1 MADTRKLDAAL
12 EALVH
17 DGSLSA
23 DQADLVRTQ
32 YEATEEPSD
41 SRKSVLAEIAGYL
54 GGAFVVIAVTIVTA
68 RQWVAFTELQRGIL
82 FGALA
87 IALFALGTFVGT
99 STAVKSRL
107 SGVLFGLA
115 AVSTTGTIA
124 VLSSQQDTPTLAFL
138 GGTAVALIGFSRV
151 QSVVGHAVLFGYI
164 FISGSLVISE
174 LSFDGTYPEAQ
185 LFIGLFYLLLGGVWN
200 YFTYKEFLDRVLGY
214 VFGGATLFIATQV
227 LFFRTEHLLSY
238 LSMIAVAGTTAWLYL
253 RVHAWPL
260 VLTAVLT
267 TTVGVG
273 EFVAET
279 LGGSI
284 GSALGLFAAG
294 AALVTSSL
302 LALRNKRENPV
313 AAVEPV
319 EIAQ

>member
-12 EALVH
+12 VVLVH

-32 YEATEEPSD
+32 YESIEEPTD

-54 GGAFVVIAVTIVTA
+54 GGAFVVIAVTIITA
-68 RQWVAFTELQRGIL
+68 RQWVSFTELQRGIL

-107 SGVLFGLA
+107 AGLLFGLA
-115 AVSTTGTIA
+115 AGSTTGTLAI
-124 VLSSQQDTPTLAFL
+124 LDSNRDTPTIAFL
-138 GGTAVALIGFSRV
+138 AGTAIALIGYYMV
-151 QSVVGHAVLFGYI
+151 QTFVGHVILFGYI
-164 FISGSLVISE
+164 FITGIMALSDLTPDGSGMAIYIGAYFLV
-174 LSFDGTYPEAQ
+174 
-185 LFIGLFYLLLGGVWN
+185 LGGAWTF
-200 YFTYKEFLDRVLGY
+200 FTYRKYLDGILGY
-214 VFGGATLFIATQV
+214 IFGGGTLFIATQV
-227 LFFRTEHLLSY
+227 LFIDAQYWLSY
-238 LSMIAVAGTTAWLYL
+238 LSMIAVAGATAWLYL

-279 LGGSI
+279 LGGSL
-284 GSALGLFAAG
+284 GAALGLFAAG

-313 AAVEPV
+313 EPV

>member
-12 EALVH
+12 VALVH

-23 DQADLVRTQ
+23 DQAHLVRTQ
-32 YEATEEPSD
+32 YESIEEPAD

-87 IALFALGTFVGT
+87 IALFALGTYVGT

-107 SGVLFGLA
+107 SGLLFGLA
-115 AVSTTGTIA
+115 AASTTGTM
-124 VLSSQQDTPTLAFL
+124 VVFDSNRSTPTIAFL
-138 GGTAVALIGFSRV
+138 AGTAIALLGYYIV
-151 QSVVGHAVLFGYI
+151 QTFVGHVILFGYI
-164 FISGSLVISE
+164 FITGIMAVSDLTPDNSDVQFLVGGY
-174 LSFDGTYPEAQ
+174 F
-185 LFIGLFYLLLGGVWN
+185 LLLGGAWV
-200 YFTYKEFLDRVLGY
+200 YFTYRKYLDGVLGY
-214 VFGGATLFIATQV
+214 FFGGGTLFIATQV
-227 LFFRTEHLLSY
+227 LFLQTEHLISY
-238 LSMIAVAGTTAWLYL
+238 LSMVAVAGTTAWLYL

-279 LGGSI
+279 LGGSL
-284 GSALGLFAAG
+284 GAALGLFAAG

-302 LALRNKRENPV
+302 LALRNKREFSV
-313 AAVEPV
+313 DIE
-319 EIAQ
+319 Q

>member
-12 EALVH
+12 DALLD

-32 YEATEEPSD
+32 YESTEDLGD
-41 SRKSVLAEIAGYL
+41 SRKSILAEIAGYL

-68 RQWVAFTELQRGIL
+68 RQWEAFTQLQRGIL

-87 IALFALGTFVGT
+87 IALFALGLFVGT

-107 SGVLFGLA
+107 AGLLFVLA
-115 AVSTTGTIA
+115 AASTTGTLAIFDPNR
-124 VLSSQQDTPTLAFL
+124 STPTISFLA
-138 GGTAVALIGFSRV
+138 GTAVAMIGYYIVKTF
-151 QSVVGHAVLFGYI
+151 VGHVVLFGYI
-164 FISGSLVISE
+164 FITGIMALSDLIPDGAAMSLFVGGYLLALGGAWVYFSYRTY
-174 LSFDGTYPEAQ
+174 LDGILGYFFGGGT
-185 LFIGLFYLLLGGVWN
+185 LFIG
-200 YFTYKEFLDRVLGY
+200 
-214 VFGGATLFIATQV
+214 TQV
-227 LFFRTEHLLSY
+227 LFFQTERLISY
-238 LSMIAVAGTTAWLYL
+238 LSMVAVAGATAWLYL

-273 EFVAET
+273 EFVAQT
-279 LGGSI
+279 LGGSL
-284 GSALGLFAAG
+284 GAALGLFAAG

-313 AAVEPV
+313 EAVEI
-319 EIAQ
+319 EQ

>member
-1 MADTRKLDAAL
+1 MAETRKLDAAL
-12 EALVH
+12 NALVH
-17 DGSLSA
+17 DGSLSPA
-23 DQADLVRTQ
+23 QADLVRTQ
-32 YEATEEPSD
+32 YQATEEPSD

-99 STAVKSRL
+99 STTVKSRL
-107 SGVLFGLA
+107 SGVLFGLSA
-115 AVSTTGTIA
+115 ASTTGTLAIFGP
-124 VLSSQQDTPTLAFL
+124 SSDAPTIAFL
-138 GGTAVALIGFSRV
+138 AGTAIALIGYFIV
-151 QSVVGHAVLFGYI
+151 QTFVGHVVLYGYI
-164 FISGSLVISE
+164 FITGIMALSE
-174 LSFDGTYPEAQ
+174 LMPDNSRMAIYIGTYFLVLGGAWT
-185 LFIGLFYLLLGGVWN
+185 FFTYRNYVDRLLG
-200 YFTYKEFLDRVLGY
+200 YI
-214 VFGGATLFIATQV
+214 FGGGTLFIATQV
-227 LFFRTEHLLSY
+227 LFIDAQYWLSY
-238 LSMIAVAGTTAWLYL
+238 LSMIAVAGATAWLYL

-279 LGGSI
+279 LGGSL
-284 GSALGLFAAG
+284 GAALGLFAAG

-313 AAVEPV
+313 EPV

>member
-1 MADTRKLDAAL
+1 MADARKLDAAL
-12 EALVH
+12 DALVH

-23 DQADLVRTQ
+23 AQADLVRNQ
-32 YEATEEPSD
+32 YQATEEPTD
-41 SRKSVLAEIAGYL
+41 SRNSVLAEIAGYL

-68 RQWVAFTELQRGIL
+68 RQWEAFTELQRGIL

-87 IALFALGTFVGT
+87 VALFALALLVGK
-99 STAVKSRL
+99 STDVKSRL
-107 SGVLFGLA
+107 AGLLFGLA
-115 AVSTTGTIA
+115 AASTTGTIA
-124 VLSSQQDTPTLAFL
+124 IIDPNRDAPTLAFL
-138 GGTAVALIGFSRV
+138 AGTAIALIGYYIV
-151 QSVVGHAVLFGYI
+151 QTFVGHVVLYGYI
-164 FISGSLVISE
+164 FITGIMALSDLTPDNVGMELFVGSYFLV
-174 LSFDGTYPEAQ
+174 LGGAWTFFTYRKYVDGT
-185 LFIGLFYLLLGGVWN
+185 
-200 YFTYKEFLDRVLGY
+200 LGY
-214 VFGGATLFIATQV
+214 IFGGGTLFIATQV
-227 LFFRTEHLLSY
+227 LFIQAEHLISY
-238 LSMIAVAGTTAWLYL
+238 LSMIVVASATAWLYL

-279 LGGSI
+279 LGGSV

-313 AAVEPV
+313 EPA
-319 EIAQ
+319 EITQ

>member
-17 DGSLSA
+17 DGSLSV

-32 YEATEEPSD
+32 YESTEEPSD

-87 IALFALGTFVGT
+87 IALFSLGTYVGT

-107 SGVLFGLA
+107 AGLLFGLA
-115 AVSTTGTIA
+115 AASTTGTVAIFDPNR
-124 VLSSQQDTPTLAFL
+124 STPTIAFL
-138 GGTAVALIGFSRV
+138 AGAAIALIGYYIVSTF
-151 QSVVGHAVLFGYI
+151 VGHVVLFGYI
-164 FISGSLVISE
+164 FITGIMA
-174 LSFDGTYPEAQ
+174 LSDLIPDGAGMQ
-185 LFIGLFYLLLGGVWN
+185 IFIGGYLLSLGGAWV
-200 YFTYKEFLDRVLGY
+200 YFSYRTYLDGILGY
-214 VFGGATLFIATQV
+214 FFGGGTLFIATQV
-227 LFFRTEHLLSY
+227 LFLQREQLISY
-238 LSMIAVAGTTAWLYL
+238 ISMVAVAVTTAWLYL

-273 EFVAET
+273 EFVSRT
-279 LGGSI
+279 LGGSL
-284 GSALGLFAAG
+284 GAALGLFAAG
-294 AALVTSSL
+294 TALVTSSL
-302 LALRNKRENPV
+302 VALRNKREFSV
-313 AAVEPV
+313 DIE
-319 EIAQ
+319 Q

>member
-32 YEATEEPSD
+32 YEVTEEPSD

-214 VFGGATLFIATQV
+214 IFGGATLFIATQV

>member
-12 EALVH
+12 VALVH

-32 YEATEEPSD
+32 YQVTEEPSD

-87 IALFALGTFVGT
+87 IALFALGTYVGT

-107 SGVLFGLA
+107 SGLLFGLA
-115 AVSTTGTIA
+115 AASTTGTMVIFD
-124 VLSSQQDTPTLAFL
+124 SNRSTPTIAFL
-138 GGTAVALIGFSRV
+138 AGTAIALLGYYIV
-151 QSVVGHAVLFGYI
+151 QTFVGHVILFGYI
-164 FISGSLVISE
+164 FITGIMAVSDLTPDNSDVQFLVGGY
-174 LSFDGTYPEAQ
+174 F
-185 LFIGLFYLLLGGVWN
+185 LLLGGAWV
-200 YFTYKEFLDRVLGY
+200 YFTYREYLDGVLGY
-214 VFGGATLFIATQV
+214 FFGGGTLFIATQV
-227 LFFRTEHLLSY
+227 LFLQTEHLISY
-238 LSMIAVAGTTAWLYL
+238 LSMVAVAGTTAWLYL

-279 LGGSI
+279 LGGSL
-284 GSALGLFAAG
+284 GAALGLFAAG

-302 LALRNKRENPV
+302 LALRNKREFSV
-313 AAVEPV
+313 DIE
-319 EIAQ
+319 Q

>member
-12 EALVH
+12 DALVH

-23 DQADLVRTQ
+23 AQAVLVRTQ
-32 YEATEEPSD
+32 YESTEDLAD
-41 SRKSVLAEIAGYL
+41 SRKSILAEIAGYL

-68 RQWVAFTELQRGIL
+68 RQWEAFTQLQRGIL

-107 SGVLFGLA
+107 SGVLYGLA
-115 AVSTTGTIA
+115 AASTTGTLAILDPQRDA
-124 VLSSQQDTPTLAFL
+124 PTIAFL
-138 GGTAVALIGFSRV
+138 AGTAIALIGYYMV
-151 QSVVGHAVLFGYI
+151 QTFVGHVILYGYI
-164 FISGSLVISE
+164 FISGIMAVSDLTPDGSGMAIYI
-174 LSFDGTYPEAQ
+174 GTYFLVLGGAWI
-185 LFIGLFYLLLGGVWN
+185 LLTYRNYLDTLLG
-200 YFTYKEFLDRVLGY
+200 YI
-214 VFGGATLFIATQV
+214 FGGATLFIATQV
-227 LFFRTEHLLSY
+227 LFIDAEHWLSY
-238 LSMIAVAGTTAWLYL
+238 LAMIAVAGATAWLYL
-253 RVHAWPL
+253 RVHSWPL
-260 VLTAVLT
+260 VLAAVLT

-279 LGGSI
+279 LGGSV

-313 AAVEPV
+313 EPV

>member
-1 MADTRKLDAAL
+1 MADTRKLDEAL
-12 EALVH
+12 DALVH

-32 YEATEEPSD
+32 YESTEEPSD

-107 SGVLFGLA
+107 AGLLFGLA
-115 AVSTTGTIA
+115 AGSTTGTLAI
-124 VLSSQQDTPTLAFL
+124 LDSNRDTPTIAFL
-138 GGTAVALIGFSRV
+138 AGPAIALTGYYMV
-151 QSVVGHAVLFGYI
+151 QTFVGHVILFGYV
-164 FISGSLVISE
+164 FITGIMALSDLTPDGSGMAIYIGAYFLV
-174 LSFDGTYPEAQ
+174 
-185 LFIGLFYLLLGGVWN
+185 LGGAWTF
-200 YFTYKEFLDRVLGY
+200 FTYRKYLDGILGY
-214 VFGGATLFIATQV
+214 LFGGGTLFIATQV
-227 LFFRTEHLLSY
+227 LFIDAEHWLSY
-238 LSMIAVAGTTAWLYL
+238 LSMIAVAGGTAWLYL

-260 VLTAVLT
+260 VLAAVLT

-279 LGGSI
+279 LGGSL
-284 GSALGLFAAG
+284 GAALGLFAAG

-302 LALRNKRENPV
+302 LALRNKREFS
-313 AAVEPV
+313 ADIE
-319 EIAQ
+319 Q

>member
-1 MADTRKLDAAL
+1 MAEARKLDAAL
-12 EALVH
+12 DALVH

-23 DQADLVRTQ
+23 AQADLVRTQ
-32 YEATEEPSD
+32 YQATEEPSD

-68 RQWVAFTELQRGIL
+68 RQWEAFTELQRGIL

-87 IALFALGTFVGT
+87 IALFALALFIGT

-107 SGVLFGLA
+107 AGLLFGLSA
-115 AVSTTGTIA
+115 ASTTGTLAIIDPNRDA
-124 VLSSQQDTPTLAFL
+124 PTIAFL
-138 GGTAVALIGFSRV
+138 AGTAIALLGYYFV
-151 QSVVGHAVLFGYI
+151 QTFVGHVVLFGYI
-164 FISGSLVISE
+164 FITGIMALSDLMPDGAGMAIYVGSYFLV
-174 LSFDGTYPEAQ
+174 LGGAWTFFTYRN
-185 LFIGLFYLLLGGVWN
+185 YVDRLLG
-200 YFTYKEFLDRVLGY
+200 YI
-214 VFGGATLFIATQV
+214 FGGGTLFIATQV
-227 LFFRTEHLLSY
+227 LFIDAEHWLAY

-260 VLTAVLT
+260 VLTTVLT

-279 LGGSI
+279 LGGSL

-302 LALRNKRENPV
+302 LALRNKREIP
-313 AAVEPV
+313 VEPV

>member
-214 VFGGATLFIATQV
+214 IFGGATLFIATQV

-279 LGGSI
+279 LGGSL
-284 GSALGLFAAG
+284 GAALGLFAAG

-302 LALRNKRENPV
+302 LALRNKREFSV
-313 AAVEPV
+313 DIE
-319 EIAQ
+319 Q

>member
-12 EALVH
+12 DALVH
-17 DGSLSA
+17 DGSLSVA
-23 DQADLVRTQ
+23 QADLVRTQ
-32 YEATEEPSD
+32 YESTEEPSD

-68 RQWVAFTELQRGIL
+68 RQWEAFTQLQRGIL

-107 SGVLFGLA
+107 AGLLFGLA
-115 AVSTTGTIA
+115 AASTTGTLVIFNPNR
-124 VLSSQQDTPTLAFL
+124 DTPIIAFL
-138 GGTAVALIGFSRV
+138 AGTAIALIGYYIV
-151 QSVVGHAVLFGYI
+151 QTFVGHVILYGYI
-164 FISGSLVISE
+164 FIAGIMAVSDLTP
-174 LSFDGTYPEAQ
+174 DGASMQ
-185 LFIGLFYLLLGGVWN
+185 LFIGSYFLLLGGMWIF
-200 YFTYKEFLDRVLGY
+200 FTYRNYVEGVIGY
-214 VFGGATLFIATQV
+214 FFGGGTLFIATQV
-227 LFFRTEHLLSY
+227 LFIDAEHWLSY
-238 LSMIAVAGTTAWLYL
+238 ISMVLVAGATAWLYL

-279 LGGSI
+279 LGGSV
-284 GSALGLFAAG
+284 GAALGLFAAG

-313 AAVEPV
+313 DIE
-319 EIAQ
+319 Q

>member
-1 MADTRKLDAAL
+1 MADTRKLDATL
-12 EALVH
+12 DALVD
-17 DGSLSA
+17 DGSLSVA
-23 DQADLVRTQ
+23 QADLVRAQ
-32 YEATEEPSD
+32 YELTEEPAD

-107 SGVLFGLA
+107 AGLLFGLA
-115 AVSTTGTIA
+115 AASTTGTMAIFDPNR
-124 VLSSQQDTPTLAFL
+124 STPTIAFL
-138 GGTAVALIGFSRV
+138 AGTAIALVGYYMVRTF
-151 QSVVGHAVLFGYI
+151 VGHVILYGYI
-164 FISGSLVISE
+164 FITGIMA
-174 LSFDGTYPEAQ
+174 LSDLIPDGAGMQLFVGGYFLALGGAWVYFTYRKYLDGILGYFFGGGT
-185 LFIGLFYLLLGGVWN
+185 LFIG
-200 YFTYKEFLDRVLGY
+200 
-214 VFGGATLFIATQV
+214 TQV
-227 LFFRTEHLLSY
+227 LFFQTAHLISY
-238 LSMIAVAGTTAWLYL
+238 LSMLAVAGAAAWLYL

-279 LGGSI
+279 LGGSL
-284 GSALGLFAAG
+284 GAALGLFAAG
-294 AALVTSSL
+294 TALVTSSL
-302 LALRNKRENPV
+302 LALRNKREFSV
-313 AAVEPV
+313 DIE
-319 EIAQ
+319 Q

>member
-12 EALVH
+12 NALVH

-32 YEATEEPSD
+32 YESTEEPSD

-107 SGVLFGLA
+107 AGLLFGLA
-115 AVSTTGTIA
+115 AGSTTGTLAI
-124 VLSSQQDTPTLAFL
+124 LDSNRDTPTIAFL
-138 GGTAVALIGFSRV
+138 AGTAIALTGYYMV
-151 QSVVGHAVLFGYI
+151 QTFVGHVILFGYV
-164 FISGSLVISE
+164 FITGIMALSDLTPDGSGMAIYIGAYFLV
-174 LSFDGTYPEAQ
+174 
-185 LFIGLFYLLLGGVWN
+185 LGGAWTF
-200 YFTYKEFLDRVLGY
+200 FTYRKYLDGILGY
-214 VFGGATLFIATQV
+214 LFGGGTLFIATQV
-227 LFFRTEHLLSY
+227 LFIDAEHWLSY
-238 LSMIAVAGTTAWLYL
+238 LSMIAVAGGTAWLYL

-260 VLTAVLT
+260 VLAAVLT

-279 LGGSI
+279 LGGSL
-284 GSALGLFAAG
+284 GAALGLFAAG

-302 LALRNKRENPV
+302 LALRNKREFSV
-313 AAVEPV
+313 DIE
-319 EIAQ
+319 Q

>member
-1 MADTRKLDAAL
+1 MTEARKLDAAL
-12 EALVH
+12 DALVH

-23 DQADLVRTQ
+23 AQADLVRTQ
-32 YEATEEPSD
+32 YQSTEPPSD
-41 SRKSVLAEIAGYL
+41 SRTSVLAEIAGYL

-68 RQWVAFTELQRGIL
+68 RQWEAFTQLQRGIL

-87 IALFALGTFVGT
+87 IALFALALFVGT

-107 SGVLFGLA
+107 SGLLFGLSA
-115 AVSTTGTIA
+115 ASTTGTLA
-124 VLSSQQDTPTLAFL
+124 VLDPDRDPTVAFL
-138 GGTAVALIGFSRV
+138 AGTAIALIGYYFV
-151 QSVVGHAVLFGYI
+151 ATFVGHVVLFGYI
-164 FISGSLVISE
+164 FISGIMAVSDLTPDGSAMAIYI
-174 LSFDGTYPEAQ
+174 GTYFLA
-185 LFIGLFYLLLGGVWN
+185 LGGAWIIFSYKKYLDPLLG
-200 YFTYKEFLDRVLGY
+200 YF
-214 VFGGATLFIATQV
+214 FGGGTLFIATQV
-227 LFFRTEHLLSY
+227 LFIDAEHLISY
-238 LSMIAVAGTTAWLYL
+238 LSMIVVAGASAWLYL

-260 VLTAVLT
+260 LLTAVLT

-279 LGGSI
+279 LGGSV

-313 AAVEPV
+313 EPA
-319 EIAQ
+319 EREQ

>member
-1 MADTRKLDAAL
+1 MADARKLDAAL
-12 EALVH
+12 DALVH

-23 DQADLVRTQ
+23 AQADLVRTQ
-32 YEATEEPSD
+32 YQATQEQTD

-68 RQWVAFTELQRGIL
+68 RQWEAFTQLQRGIL

-87 IALFALGTFVGT
+87 VALFALGTFVGT

-115 AVSTTGTIA
+115 AASTTGTLAIIDPNRDA
-124 VLSSQQDTPTLAFL
+124 PTLAFL
-138 GGTAVALIGFSRV
+138 AGTAIALIGYYMV
-151 QSVVGHAVLFGYI
+151 QTFVGHVVLYGYI
-164 FISGSLVISE
+164 FISGIMA
-174 LSFDGTYPEAQ
+174 LSDLTPDGSGMGIYVGTYFLVLGGAWTF
-185 LFIGLFYLLLGGVWN
+185 LIYKRNLDTLLG
-200 YFTYKEFLDRVLGY
+200 YI
-214 VFGGATLFIATQV
+214 FGGATLFIATQV
-227 LFFRTEHLLSY
+227 IFIDAEHWLSY
-238 LSMIAVAGTTAWLYL
+238 LSMAAVASATAWLYL

-279 LGGSI
+279 LGGSV

-294 AALVTSSL
+294 VALVASSL

-313 AAVEPV
+313 GAAEPV

>member
-1 MADTRKLDAAL
+1 MADARKLDAAL
-12 EALVH
+12 DALVH

-23 DQADLVRTQ
+23 AQADLVRTQ
-32 YEATEEPSD
+32 YQATEEPTD

-68 RQWVAFTELQRGIL
+68 RQWEAFTELQRGIL

-87 IALFALGTFVGT
+87 VTLFALALFVGT
-99 STAVKSRL
+99 STPVKSRL
-107 SGVLFGLA
+107 AGLLFGLA
-115 AVSTTGTIA
+115 AASTTGTIA
-124 VLSSQQDTPTLAFL
+124 IIDPNRDAPTLAFL
-138 GGTAVALIGFSRV
+138 AGTAIALIGYYIV
-151 QSVVGHAVLFGYI
+151 QTFVGHVVLYGYI
-164 FISGSLVISE
+164 FITGIMALSDLTPDNVGMELFVGSYFLVIGGAWT
-174 LSFDGTYPEAQ
+174 FFTYRKYVDGT
-185 LFIGLFYLLLGGVWN
+185 
-200 YFTYKEFLDRVLGY
+200 LGY
-214 VFGGATLFIATQV
+214 IFGGGTLFIATQV
-227 LFFRTEHLLSY
+227 LFVQSEHLISY
-238 LSMIAVAGTTAWLYL
+238 LSMIVVASATAWLYL

-279 LGGSI
+279 LGGSV

-313 AAVEPV
+313 EPA
-319 EIAQ
+319 EITQ

>member
-1 MADTRKLDAAL
+1 MAEARKLDAAL
-12 EALVH
+12 DALVH

-23 DQADLVRTQ
+23 AQADLVRTQ
-32 YEATEEPSD
+32 YQATEEPSD

-68 RQWVAFTELQRGIL
+68 RQWEAFTELQRGIL

-87 IALFALGTFVGT
+87 IALFALALFIGT

-107 SGVLFGLA
+107 AGLLFGLSA
-115 AVSTTGTIA
+115 ASTTGTLAIFDPNRDA
-124 VLSSQQDTPTLAFL
+124 PTIAFL
-138 GGTAVALIGFSRV
+138 AGTAIALIGCYFV
-151 QSVVGHAVLFGYI
+151 QTFVGHVVLFGYI
-164 FISGSLVISE
+164 FITGIMALSDLMPDGAGMAIYVGSYFLV
-174 LSFDGTYPEAQ
+174 LGGAWTFFTYRN
-185 LFIGLFYLLLGGVWN
+185 YVDRLLG
-200 YFTYKEFLDRVLGY
+200 YI
-214 VFGGATLFIATQV
+214 FGGATLFIATQV
-227 LFFRTEHLLSY
+227 LFIDAEHWLAY

-279 LGGSI
+279 LGGSL

-313 AAVEPV
+313 EPE

>member
-1 MADTRKLDAAL
+1 
-12 EALVH
+12 
-17 DGSLSA
+17 LSA
-23 DQADLVRTQ
+23 AQADLVRTQ
-32 YEATEEPSD
+32 YQEAEEPTD

-68 RQWVAFTELQRGIL
+68 RQWEAFTELQRGIL

-87 IALFALGTFVGT
+87 ITLFALGTYVGT

-107 SGVLFGLA
+107 AGLLFGLSA
-115 AVSTTGTIA
+115 ASTTGTLAILDPQRDA
-124 VLSSQQDTPTLAFL
+124 PTIAFL
-138 GGTAVALIGFSRV
+138 AGTAIALIGYYMV
-151 QSVVGHAVLFGYI
+151 QTFVGHVILYGYI
-164 FISGSLVISE
+164 FITGIMAVSDLTPESADVQIFVGSYFL
-174 LSFDGTYPEAQ
+174 A
-185 LFIGLFYLLLGGVWN
+185 LGGAWT
-200 YFTYKEFLDRVLGY
+200 FLTYRKYVDGVLGY
-214 VFGGATLFIATQV
+214 IFGGGTLFIATQV
-227 LFFRTEHLLSY
+227 LFLQTEHLISY

-279 LGGSI
+279 LGGSV

-313 AAVEPV
+313 
-319 EIAQ
+319 EIEQ

>member
-1 MADTRKLDAAL
+1 MADARKLDAAL
-12 EALVH
+12 DALVH

-23 DQADLVRTQ
+23 AQADLVRTQ
-32 YEATEEPSD
+32 YESTEEPTD

-68 RQWVAFTELQRGIL
+68 RQWEAFTELQRGIL

-87 IALFALGTFVGT
+87 VALFALGTFVGT

-115 AVSTTGTIA
+115 AASTTGTLAI
-124 VLSSQQDTPTLAFL
+124 LDSNRDTPTIAFL
-138 GGTAVALIGFSRV
+138 AGTAIALTGYYMV
-151 QSVVGHAVLFGYI
+151 QTFVGHVILYGYI
-164 FISGSLVISE
+164 FISGIMA
-174 LSFDGTYPEAQ
+174 LSDLTPDGSGMAIYVGTYFLVLGGAWTFFSYRKFVDE
-185 LFIGLFYLLLGGVWN
+185 LLG
-200 YFTYKEFLDRVLGY
+200 YI
-214 VFGGATLFIATQV
+214 FGGGTLFVATQV
-227 LFFRTEHLLSY
+227 LFIDAEHWLSY
-238 LSMIAVAGTTAWLYL
+238 LSMVAVAGTTAWLYL

-273 EFVAET
+273 EFVAQT
-279 LGGSI
+279 LGGSV
-284 GSALGLFAAG
+284 GAALGLFAAG

-302 LALRNKRENPV
+302 LALRNKREKPME
-313 AAVEPV
+313 AAEPV
-319 EIAQ
+319 EIEQ

>member
-1 MADTRKLDAAL
+1 MTDTRKLDAAL
-12 EALVH
+12 VALVH

-32 YEATEEPSD
+32 YESIEEPTD

-107 SGVLFGLA
+107 AGLLFGLA
-115 AVSTTGTIA
+115 AASTTGTVAIFDPNR
-124 VLSSQQDTPTLAFL
+124 STPTIAFL
-138 GGTAVALIGFSRV
+138 AGTAVAMIGYYIV
-151 QSVVGHAVLFGYI
+151 QTFVGHVVLFGYI
-164 FISGSLVISE
+164 FITGIMA
-174 LSFDGTYPEAQ
+174 LSDLIPDGAGMQ
-185 LFIGLFYLLLGGVWN
+185 IFVGGYLLALGGAWV
-200 YFTYKEFLDRVLGY
+200 YLSYRTYLDGILGY
-214 VFGGATLFIATQV
+214 FFGGGTLFIATQV
-227 LFFRTEHLLSY
+227 LFLQREHLISY
-238 LSMIAVAGTTAWLYL
+238 LSMVVVAGATAWLYL

-273 EFVAET
+273 EFVART
-279 LGGSI
+279 LGGSL
-284 GSALGLFAAG
+284 GAALGLFAAG

-302 LALRNKRENPV
+302 LALRNKREISV
-313 AAVEPV
+313 DIE
-319 EIAQ
+319 Q

>member
-17 DGSLSA
+17 DESLSA
-23 DQADLVRTQ
+23 AQADLVRTQ
-32 YEATEEPSD
+32 YELTEEPAD
-41 SRKSVLAEIAGYL
+41 SRKSILAEIAGYL
-54 GGAFVVIAVTIVTA
+54 GGAFVVIAVTIITA
-68 RQWVAFTELQRGIL
+68 RQWEAFTQPQRGIL

-87 IALFALGTFVGT
+87 IALFALGTYVGT

-115 AVSTTGTIA
+115 AASTTGTLAILDPKRDA
-124 VLSSQQDTPTLAFL
+124 PTIAFL
-138 GGTAVALIGFSRV
+138 AGAAIALIGYYIV
-151 QSVVGHAVLFGYI
+151 QTFVGHVVLYGYI
-164 FISGSLVISE
+164 FITGIMALSDLTPDRSGMGIYV
-174 LSFDGTYPEAQ
+174 GTYFLVLGGAWTF
-185 LFIGLFYLLLGGVWN
+185 LTYRKNLDTLLG
-200 YFTYKEFLDRVLGY
+200 YI
-214 VFGGATLFIATQV
+214 FGGATLFIATQV
-227 LFFRTEHLLSY
+227 LFIDAEHWLSY
-238 LSMIAVAGTTAWLYL
+238 LSMAAVAGTTAWLYL

-273 EFVAET
+273 EFVAQT
-279 LGGSI
+279 LGGSV

-313 AAVEPV
+313 EPL

>member
-12 EALVH
+12 VALVH

-32 YEATEEPSD
+32 YQVTEEPTD

-87 IALFALGTFVGT
+87 IALFALGTYVGT

-107 SGVLFGLA
+107 SGLLFGLA
-115 AVSTTGTIA
+115 AASTTGTMVIFD
-124 VLSSQQDTPTLAFL
+124 SNRSTPTIAFL
-138 GGTAVALIGFSRV
+138 AGTAIALLGYYIV
-151 QSVVGHAVLFGYI
+151 QTFVGHAILFGYV
-164 FISGSLVISE
+164 FITGIMAVSDLTPDNSDVQFLVGGY
-174 LSFDGTYPEAQ
+174 F
-185 LFIGLFYLLLGGVWN
+185 LLLGGAWV
-200 YFTYKEFLDRVLGY
+200 YFTYRKYLDGVLGY
-214 VFGGATLFIATQV
+214 FFGGGTLFIATQV
-227 LFFRTEHLLSY
+227 LFLQTEHLISY
-238 LSMIAVAGTTAWLYL
+238 LSMVAVAGTTAWLYL

-279 LGGSI
+279 LGGSL
-284 GSALGLFAAG
+284 GAALGLFAAG

-302 LALRNKRENPV
+302 LALRNKREFSV
-313 AAVEPV
+313 DIE
-319 EIAQ
+319 Q

>member
-1 MADTRKLDAAL
+1 MAEARKLDAAL
-12 EALVH
+12 DALVH

-23 DQADLVRTQ
+23 AQADLVRTQ
-32 YEATEEPSD
+32 YQATEEPSD

-68 RQWVAFTELQRGIL
+68 RQWEAFTELQRGIL

-87 IALFALGTFVGT
+87 IALFALALFIGT

-107 SGVLFGLA
+107 AGLLFGLSA
-115 AVSTTGTIA
+115 ASTTGTLAIIDPNRDA
-124 VLSSQQDTPTLAFL
+124 PTIAFL
-138 GGTAVALIGFSRV
+138 AGTAIALLGYYFV
-151 QSVVGHAVLFGYI
+151 QTFVGHVVLFGYI
-164 FISGSLVISE
+164 FITGIMALSDLMPDGAGMAIYVGSYFLV
-174 LSFDGTYPEAQ
+174 LGGAWTFFTYRN
-185 LFIGLFYLLLGGVWN
+185 YVDRLLG
-200 YFTYKEFLDRVLGY
+200 YI
-214 VFGGATLFIATQV
+214 FGGGTLFIATQV
-227 LFFRTEHLLSY
+227 LFIDAEHWLAY
-238 LSMIAVAGTTAWLYL
+238 LSMITVAGTTAWLYL

-260 VLTAVLT
+260 VLSAVLT

-279 LGGSI
+279 LGGSL

-313 AAVEPV
+313 EPV
-319 EIAQ
+319 EIEQ

>member
-1 MADTRKLDAAL
+1 MADSRKLDAAL
-12 EALVH
+12 DALVH

-23 DQADLVRTQ
+23 AQADLVRTQ
-32 YEATEEPSD
+32 YESTEDLTD

-68 RQWVAFTELQRGIL
+68 RQWEAFTQLQRGIL

-107 SGVLFGLA
+107 SGVLYGLA
-115 AVSTTGTIA
+115 AASTTGTLAILDPRRDA
-124 VLSSQQDTPTLAFL
+124 PTIAFL
-138 GGTAVALIGFSRV
+138 AGTAIALIGYYMV
-151 QSVVGHAVLFGYI
+151 QTFVGHVILYGYI
-164 FISGSLVISE
+164 FISGIMA
-174 LSFDGTYPEAQ
+174 LSDLTPDGSGMAIYIGTYFLVLGGAWI
-185 LFIGLFYLLLGGVWN
+185 FFTYRNYLDTLLG
-200 YFTYKEFLDRVLGY
+200 YI
-214 VFGGATLFIATQV
+214 FGGATLFIATQI
-227 LFFRTEHLLSY
+227 LFIDAEHWLSY
-238 LSMIAVAGTTAWLYL
+238 LSMIAVAGATAWLYL
-253 RVHAWPL
+253 RVHSWPL

-279 LGGSI
+279 LGGSV

-313 AAVEPV
+313 GAAEAV

>member
-1 MADTRKLDAAL
+1 MAEARKLDAAL
-12 EALVH
+12 DALVH

-23 DQADLVRTQ
+23 AQADLVRTQ
-32 YEATEEPSD
+32 YQATEEPSD

-68 RQWVAFTELQRGIL
+68 RQWEAFTELQRGML

-87 IALFALGTFVGT
+87 IALFALALFIGT

-107 SGVLFGLA
+107 AGLLFGLSA
-115 AVSTTGTIA
+115 ASTTGTLAIIDPNRDA
-124 VLSSQQDTPTLAFL
+124 PTIAFL
-138 GGTAVALIGFSRV
+138 AGTAIALIGYYFV
-151 QSVVGHAVLFGYI
+151 QTFVGHVVLFGYI
-164 FISGSLVISE
+164 FITGIMALSDLMPDGAGMAIYVGSYFLV
-174 LSFDGTYPEAQ
+174 LGGAWTFFTYRN
-185 LFIGLFYLLLGGVWN
+185 YVDRLLG
-200 YFTYKEFLDRVLGY
+200 YI
-214 VFGGATLFIATQV
+214 FGGATLFIATQV
-227 LFFRTEHLLSY
+227 LFIDAEHWLAY

-260 VLTAVLT
+260 VLTTVLT

-279 LGGSI
+279 LGGSL

-302 LALRNKRENPV
+302 LALRNKREFS
-313 AAVEPV
+313 VEP
-319 EIAQ
+319 EERAQ

>member
-1 MADTRKLDAAL
+1 
-12 EALVH
+12 
-17 DGSLSA
+17 LSVA
-23 DQADLVRTQ
+23 QADLVRTQ
-32 YEATEEPSD
+32 YELTEEPAD

-107 SGVLFGLA
+107 AGLLFGLA
-115 AVSTTGTIA
+115 AASTTGTLAIFDPNRDA
-124 VLSSQQDTPTLAFL
+124 PTIAFL
-138 GGTAVALIGFSRV
+138 AGTAIALLGYYIV
-151 QSVVGHAVLFGYI
+151 QTFVGHVVLYGYI
-164 FISGSLVISE
+164 FVTGIMA
-174 LSFDGTYPEAQ
+174 LSDLIPDGASMS
-185 LFIGLFYLLLGGVWN
+185 LFIGGYFLLLGGAWV
-200 YFTYKEFLDRVLGY
+200 YFTYRKYLDGILGY
-214 VFGGATLFIATQV
+214 FFGGGTLFIATQV
-227 LFFRTEHLLSY
+227 LFIQSEHLISY
-238 LSMIAVAGTTAWLYL
+238 LSMVAVAGATAWLYL

-279 LGGSI
+279 LGGSL
-284 GSALGLFAAG
+284 GAALGLFAAG
-294 AALVTSSL
+294 TALVTSSL

-313 AAVEPV
+313 EPV

>member
-1 MADTRKLDAAL
+1 MAETRKLDAAL
-12 EALVH
+12 DALVH

-23 DQADLVRTQ
+23 AQADLVRTQ
-32 YEATEEPSD
+32 YESTEDLAD
-41 SRKSVLAEIAGYL
+41 SRKSILAEIAGYL

-68 RQWVAFTELQRGIL
+68 RQWEAFTQLQRGIL

-107 SGVLFGLA
+107 SGVLYGLA
-115 AVSTTGTIA
+115 AASTTGTLAILDPRRDA
-124 VLSSQQDTPTLAFL
+124 PTIAFL
-138 GGTAVALIGFSRV
+138 AGTAIALIGYYMV
-151 QSVVGHAVLFGYI
+151 QTFVGHVILYGYI
-164 FISGSLVISE
+164 FISGIMA
-174 LSFDGTYPEAQ
+174 LSDLTPDGSGMAIYIGTYFLVLGGAWI
-185 LFIGLFYLLLGGVWN
+185 FFTYRNYLDTLLG
-200 YFTYKEFLDRVLGY
+200 YI
-214 VFGGATLFIATQV
+214 FGGATLFIATQI
-227 LFFRTEHLLSY
+227 LFIDAEHWLSY
-238 LSMIAVAGTTAWLYL
+238 LSMIAVAGATAWLYL
-253 RVHAWPL
+253 RVHSWPL

-273 EFVAET
+273 EFVEET
-279 LGGSI
+279 LGGSV

-313 AAVEPV
+313 GAAEAV

>member
-12 EALVH
+12 DVLLH

-23 DQADLVRTQ
+23 DQADLVRAQ
-32 YEATEEPSD
+32 YQATEEPSD

-107 SGVLFGLA
+107 AGLLFGLA
-115 AVSTTGTIA
+115 AASTTGTVAIFDPNR
-124 VLSSQQDTPTLAFL
+124 STPTISFLA
-138 GGTAVALIGFSRV
+138 GTAVAMIGYYIVKTF
-151 QSVVGHAVLFGYI
+151 VGHVVLFGYI
-164 FISGSLVISE
+164 FITGIMALSDLIPDGAAMSLFV
-174 LSFDGTYPEAQ
+174 G
-185 LFIGLFYLLLGGVWN
+185 GYLLALGGAWV
-200 YFTYKEFLDRVLGY
+200 YFSYRTYLDGILGY
-214 VFGGATLFIATQV
+214 FFGGGTLFIATQV
-227 LFFRTEHLLSY
+227 LFFQTERLISY
-238 LSMIAVAGTTAWLYL
+238 LSMVAVASATAWLYL

-273 EFVAET
+273 EFVAQT
-279 LGGSI
+279 LGGSL
-284 GSALGLFAAG
+284 GAALGLFAAG

-313 AAVEPV
+313 EAVEI
-319 EIAQ
+319 EQ

>member
-12 EALVH
+12 VALVH

-32 YEATEEPSD
+32 YESIEEPTD

-107 SGVLFGLA
+107 AGLLFGLA
-115 AVSTTGTIA
+115 AASTTGTVAIFDPNR
-124 VLSSQQDTPTLAFL
+124 STPTIAFL
-138 GGTAVALIGFSRV
+138 AGTAVAMIGYYIV
-151 QSVVGHAVLFGYI
+151 QTFVGHVVLFGYI
-164 FISGSLVISE
+164 FITGIMA
-174 LSFDGTYPEAQ
+174 LSDLIPDGAGMQ
-185 LFIGLFYLLLGGVWN
+185 IFVGGYLLALGGVWV
-200 YFTYKEFLDRVLGY
+200 YFSYRTYLDGILGY
-214 VFGGATLFIATQV
+214 FFGGGTLFIATQV
-227 LFFRTEHLLSY
+227 LFLQREHLISY
-238 LSMIAVAGTTAWLYL
+238 LSMVVVAGATAWLYL

-273 EFVAET
+273 EFVART
-279 LGGSI
+279 LGGSL
-284 GSALGLFAAG
+284 GAALGLFAAG

-302 LALRNKRENPV
+302 LALRNKREISV
-313 AAVEPV
+313 DIE
-319 EIAQ
+319 Q